1 MNEIASAIYGTLST
15 GTALTALLAGTTSI
29 YHLQA
34 PDDAILPYVVFSHAG
49 GGADNYT
56 PKERE
61 NIVEF
66 VRAYSGVSA
75 LSAGS
80 INAQIRNLLHKK
92 TLTVTG
98 YTNFWCQKEEYLE
111 NIDNLPNGEKV
122 YMQGDHYRI
131 RIEQN

>member
-1 MNEIASAIYGTLST
+1 MNELNQAIYSTLSA

-34 PDDAILPYVVFSHAG
+34 PDNATLPYVVYSLAG
-49 GGADNYT
+49 GGADNQT

-66 VRAYSGVSA
+66 VRAYSDVSA

-80 INAQIRNLLHKK
+80 INAQVRNLLHKK
-92 TLTVTG
+92 TLSVSG
-98 YTNFWCQKEEYLE
+98 YTNFWCQKEAHMD
-111 NIDNLPNGEKV
+111 NIDNLPSGEKV
-122 YMQGDHYRI
+122 WMQGDYYRI
-131 RIEQN
+131 RIEQS